1 MFSKINFTYKKSPQ
15 NSQSYLILREQ
26 LIKQKIR
33 ENEKKSLI
41 NCISLQNKVDSKKV
55 QNTSNTFEQSREKFV
70 NNDDN
75 NTRFEIKLNAVSNLN
90 TEMIDSV
97 FEDTII
103 LTDEQIHDIQENSK
117 NSQTSLYTKAYPNK
131 LQNTSDTF
139 EQSREKIDYH
149 DDNNTRFEIKLNAAS
164 NLNTGMIDSVFEDK
178 IILTDKQIYDIQQN
192 VKNSQTGLY
201 TKADPN
207 KLQNTK
213 DIFEQSREK
222 FVNDDNPR
230 FVIKLN
236 DAFNLNTGMID
247 SVFEDKFILTDEQN
261 ITNSQ
266 TSLYTKADPNKL
278 NKLQNTNN
286 TFEESG
292 GKIDYHDA
300 NTRFEIKLS
309 DVSNINTELIDSVQ
323 VVYSKEIF
331 EQYRAKFDYYDSKT
345 RFEIKL
351 NDNSNINTE
360 MIDSVFENKFTLI
373 DQQIYENQQNIKNS
387 QTGLCIKADPNK
399 LLNTRDI
406 IEQSRE
412 KLIINSIDNENEERI
427 INSQTS
433 LHIKPDPNKLPNTIE
448 KIYDNYNND
457 NYNNDISIKLKD
469 ISSIKIEMLAFSFIE
484 KTFENVYSEMADNT
498 PLPFN
503 VGRIHKRGIQI
514 INHVYQSKY
523 EYGKENSSGLGDFLR
538 GCYFILEFCETYNF
552 QFKIIFNNCISKF
565 LLIETHDLER
575 FDNVLKGISV
585 CKNNN
590 FREFVVKNNDII
602 KDQLKDNKNIMSDF
616 VDYVAKL
623 PQYSG
628 NVFTYCI
635 AFPINE
641 IPEKNKEYMR
651 KFLEPTNEM
660 QLTINQTL
668 DDLNI
673 TSKQYIV
680 IHIRAGDSYL
690 KEENDTFT
698 NGYIY
703 NLINNIKNV
712 LNIDD
717 NYLLIADSNDV
728 KKIIQKYFPNFKTV
742 MNPITHFGEGV
753 VLDEEKVKNTMIDFY
768 LLSHSKSIFS
778 YSAYKH
784 GSGFSYWCAK
794 TFNIPYVCKYVQ

>member
-1 MFSKINFTYKKSPQ
+1 
-15 NSQSYLILREQ
+15 
-26 LIKQKIR
+26 
-33 ENEKKSLI
+33 
-41 NCISLQNKVDSKKV
+41 
-55 QNTSNTFEQSREKFV
+55 
-70 NNDDN
+70 
-75 NTRFEIKLNAVSNLN
+75 
-90 TEMIDSV
+90 
-97 FEDTII
+97 
-103 LTDEQIHDIQENSK
+103 
-117 NSQTSLYTKAYPNK
+117 
-131 LQNTSDTF
+131 
-139 EQSREKIDYH
+139 
-149 DDNNTRFEIKLNAAS
+149 
-164 NLNTGMIDSVFEDK
+164 
-178 IILTDKQIYDIQQN
+178 
-192 VKNSQTGLY
+192 
-201 TKADPN
+201 
-207 KLQNTK
+207 
-213 DIFEQSREK
+213 
-222 FVNDDNPR
+222 
-230 FVIKLN
+230 
-236 DAFNLNTGMID
+236 MID

-266 TSLYTKADPNKL
+266 TSLYTKADPSKL

-331 EQYRAKFDYYDSKT
+331 EQYRAKFDYHDAKT

-351 NDNSNINTE
+351 NDVSNINTGI
-360 MIDSVFENKFTLI
+360 IDSVFENKFTLI

-412 KLIINSIDNENEERI
+412 KLIINSIDIENEERI

-433 LHIKPDPNKLPNTIE
+433 LHIKPDPNKLQNTIE
-448 KIYDNYNND
+448 KIYDNYNNDNYNND

-469 ISSIKIEMLAFSFIE
+469 ISSIKIEMLAFSFIA
-484 KTFENVYSEMADNT
+484 KTFENVYSEMDDNT

-503 VGRIHKRGIQI
+503 VDRIRKRGIQI

-552 QFKIIFNNCISKF
+552 QSKIIFNNCISKF
-565 LLIETHDLER
+565 LLIKTHDLER

-585 CKNNN
+585 CRNNN
-590 FREFVVKNNDII
+590 YREFVVKNNDII
-602 KDQLKDNKNIMSDF
+602 KDQLKDNKNIMPDF

-628 NVFTYCI
+628 NVFAYCI

-690 KEENDTFT
+690 KEEKDTFT
-698 NGYIY
+698 NGYIH

-728 KKIIQKYFPNFKTV
+728 KKIIQIYFPNFKTL

-753 VLDEEKVKNTMIDFY
+753 VLEEEKVKNTMIDFY

-778 YSAYKH
+778 YSVYEH